1 MLAHGITQCGYN
13 HLRKLHI
20 LVIDPFLLCVD
31 ISDSVG
37 RLKPPECIRGHTSS
51 TSPVQ
56 KVSQNGII
64 VLCADHLVKEGMD
77 AYPFFLL
84 SSAILSRTERLTSVF
99 RALSIAEAIAL
110 LVSTLFRGLPK

>member
-13 HLRKLHI
+13 HLRKLNI
-20 LVIDPFLLCVD
+20 LVIALFLLCVD

-37 RLKPPECIRGHTSS
+37 RLKPPERIRGHTGS

-56 KVSQNGII
+56 QVSQNGII
-64 VLCADHLVKEGMD
+64 VLCTDHLVKEGMD

-110 LVSTLFRGLPK
+110 LVSTLFSGLPK